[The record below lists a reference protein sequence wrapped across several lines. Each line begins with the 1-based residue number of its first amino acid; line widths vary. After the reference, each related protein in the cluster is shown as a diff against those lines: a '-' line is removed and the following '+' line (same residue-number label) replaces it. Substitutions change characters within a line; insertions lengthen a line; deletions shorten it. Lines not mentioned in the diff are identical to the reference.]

1 MSDYVETALTNLL
14 TFTGAAAVVIV
25 SGFVLWGLVAA
36 VRAGLRSLAQLRVRQ
51 VREGARG

>member
-36 VRAGLRSLAQLRVRQ
+36 VRAGLRSLGKLRVE
-51 VREGARG
+51 VRRG